1 MEHKEIVSVIEKI
14 IADIEDLVPV
24 YMAVPVDY
32 AISKGVVSVC
42 IIDGNGQIY
51 GKVFGTDKIR
61 CRDSFKIAWTKASQ
75 VWITGFKTNEYEKLV
90 FASKL
95 DHNKYGISMPDM
107 IGWEGGQP
115 VTLKDG
121 TKLSIG
127 FSGFRGTTDLEIVLK
142 AIEKANIAL
151 KAD

>member
-1 MEHKEIVSVIEKI
+1 MEHKEIVLHIEKI
-14 IADIEDLVPV
+14 LKCIEDLIPF
-24 YMAVPVDY
+24 YMAIPEDN
-32 AISKGVVSVC
+32 ANSKGVVSVC

-75 VWITGFKTNEYEKLV
+75 VWITGFKTNEYERLV
-90 FASKL
+90 FTHKI
-95 DHNKYGISMPDM
+95 DHHKFGINMPDM

-115 VTLKDG
+115 VTLHDG
-121 TKLSIG
+121 TKLSIV
-127 FSGFRGTTDLEIVLK
+127 FSGFRGTSDLEIVLK

-151 KAD
+151 K